1 MHKAEPYATLSG
13 MRRAALLWVLFPL
26 AALACKCQLTMSAC
40 NEVAATDIIFVGAV
54 EAVEPSFLDSWNAGQ
69 RAALDLLN
77 LESARARSDRSPEAF
92 AKLRD
97 AYLKVFPDLPDD
109 HKKRFAAATSS
120 DQLAELFYWI
130 LDHGKRVRL
139 RVKTV
144 FRGEPGGD
152 DDDDAPAKT
161 VELWT
166 AFGDCGINFQA
177 GETYLVYADDD
188 EESNTIT
195 TGSCTRTR
203 RLTDAGDDLAYLY
216 FYKNYADN
224 AGRLEGF
231 VTGDLLFLRDLD
243 PAHYTG
249 SIGAPVAAVVE
260 LKSAERSRYTESDGH
275 GRFVFDGVPAGD
287 FTVSAYTPGYPAEI
301 RLLAGPK
308 PVRMEKRAC
317 AAQVLVA
324 PASPGR

>member
-1 MHKAEPYATLSG
+1 
-13 MRRAALLWVLFPL
+13 MRRAAFLWVLFPL
-26 AALACKCQLTMSAC
+26 GTLACTCQLTLPVC
-40 NEVAATDIIFVGAV
+40 GEVASTDIIFVGSV

-77 LESARARSDRSPEAF
+77 LESARAQTDHSPAAL

-97 AYLKVFPDLPDD
+97 AYLKVFPDLPED
-109 HKKRFAAATSS
+109 HKKRLTDATSPGELS
-120 DQLAELFYWI
+120 ELFYWI

-144 FRGEPGGD
+144 FRGELEDGGD
-152 DDDDAPAKT
+152 DHAPAKT
-161 VELWT
+161 VEVWT
-166 AFGDCGINFQA
+166 AFGDCGIGFQT

-188 EESNTIT
+188 EETNIMT
-195 TGSCTRTR
+195 TGACTRTR

-216 FYKNYADN
+216 FYQNYADS

-231 VTGDLLFLRDLD
+231 VTADLLFLRSLD

-249 SIGAPVAAVVE
+249 RIAAPVAAVVE
-260 LKSAERSRYTESDGH
+260 LKSGNRSRYTESDGQ
-275 GRFVFDGVPAGD
+275 GRFVFDGLPAGD
-287 FTVSAYTPGYPAEI
+287 FTVSAYAPGFPAET

-308 PVRMEKRAC
+308 PVRMEKGAC
-317 AAQVLVA
+317 ATQVLVA
-324 PASPGR
+324 PQSEPRP

>member
-1 MHKAEPYATLSG
+1 
-13 MRRAALLWVLFPL
+13 MRRAALLCFLFPC
-26 AALACKCQLTMSAC
+26 AAIACKCQMTLSVC

-54 EAVEPSFLDSWNAGQ
+54 EAIEPSFLDSWNAGQ

-77 LESARARSDRSPEAF
+77 QEAARAQSDRSPAAF

-97 AYLKVFPDLPDD
+97 AYLKVFPDLPAD
-109 HKKRFAAATSS
+109 HKKRLAAATSP

-144 FRGEPGGD
+144 FRGEID
-152 DDDDAPAKT
+152 DDDDKTPSKT
-161 VELWT
+161 VEVWT
-166 AFGDCGINFQA
+166 AFGDCGINFQT

-188 EESNTIT
+188 EESNIMS
-195 TGSCTRTR
+195 TGACTRTR

-216 FYKNYADN
+216 FFKNYGDN
-224 AGRLEGF
+224 AGRVEGF

-243 PAHYTG
+243 LAHYTG
-249 SIGAPVAAVVE
+249 RIGAPVAAVVE
-260 LKSAERSRYTESDGH
+260 LKSGDRARYTETDDK
-275 GRFVFDGVPAGD
+275 GRFVFDGVAAGD
-287 FTVSAYTPGYPAEI
+287 FTVSAYASGYPAQT

-317 AAQVLVA
+317 ANQVLVA
-324 PASPGR
+324 PPADPHP

>member
-1 MHKAEPYATLSG
+1 

-77 LESARARSDRSPEAF
+77 QESARARSDRSPEAF

-144 FRGEPGGD
+144 FRGDLPDGDDDD
-152 DDDDAPAKT
+152 DDDDAPAQT
-161 VELWT
+161 VEVWT

-177 GETYLVYADDD
+177 GETYLVYA
-188 EESNTIT
+188 EI
-195 TGSCTRTR
+195 
-203 RLTDAGDDLAYLY
+203 
-216 FYKNYADN
+216 
-224 AGRLEGF
+224 GR
-231 VTGDLLFLRDLD
+231 
-243 PAHYTG
+243 AH
-249 SIGAPVAAVVE
+249 V
-260 LKSAERSRYTESDGH
+260 
-275 GRFVFDGVPAGD
+275 
-287 FTVSAYTPGYPAEI
+287 
-301 RLLAGPK
+301 
-308 PVRMEKRAC
+308 
-317 AAQVLVA
+317 
-324 PASPGR
+324 

>member
-1 MHKAEPYATLSG
+1 
-13 MRRAALLWVLFPL
+13 MRRAAFLWVLFPF
-26 AALACKCQLTMSAC
+26 AAFACKCQMTLSVC
-40 NEVAATDIIFVGAV
+40 NEVASTDIIFAGVV
-54 EAVEPSFLDSWNAGQ
+54 EAIEPSFLDSWNAGQ

-77 LESARARSDRSPEAF
+77 QESARAQSDRSPAAF

-97 AYLKVFPDLPDD
+97 AYLKVFPDLPAD
-109 HKKRFAAATSS
+109 HKKRLAAATSP
-120 DQLAELFYWI
+120 DQLADLFYWI

-144 FRGEPGGD
+144 FRGDLGDD

-161 VELWT
+161 VEVWT
-166 AFGDCGINFQA
+166 AFGDCGINFQT

-188 EESNTIT
+188 EESNIMT
-195 TGSCTRTR
+195 TGACTRTR

-216 FYKNYADN
+216 FYKNYADS

-243 PAHYTG
+243 LAHYTG
-249 SIGAPVAAVVE
+249 RIGAPVAAVVE
-260 LKSAERSRYTESDGH
+260 LKSGDRGRYTESDDK
-275 GRFVFDGVPAGD
+275 GRFVFDGLPAGD
-287 FTVSAYTPGYPAEI
+287 FTVSAYAPGYPAET
-301 RLLAGPK
+301 RLLAEPK

-317 AAQVLVA
+317 TTQVLVA
-324 PASPGR
+324 PPNGPHL